1 MTSMF
6 LIKHLL
12 FPGSID
18 GGVDIVDKENVGVTN
33 RVSFH
38 GLKLQ
43 NGKKYY
49 VTVMG
54 MLLYQ
59 LVKQ

>member
-1 MTSMF
+1 MF

-54 MLLYQ
+54 MLLY
-59 LVKQ
+59 